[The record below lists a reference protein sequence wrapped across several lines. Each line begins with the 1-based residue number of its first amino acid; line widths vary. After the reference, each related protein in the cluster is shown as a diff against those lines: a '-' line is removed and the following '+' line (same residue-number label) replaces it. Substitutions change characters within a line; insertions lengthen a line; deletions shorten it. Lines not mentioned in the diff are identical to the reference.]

1 MQKPLEGIKVV
12 ELGIVLAAPYCGLLL
27 SDLGADVI
35 KVESP
40 DGDETRRY
48 LPFVEGSDF
57 SAFTAAINRSK
68 RSISLDLKNPE
79 AVNAYLRICEDADV
93 VLENFRPGVSD
104 RLGVGPEAVE
114 AINPDVIYC
123 AISGFG
129 HKGPRAGDPAMDFFI
144 QAFSGQMSMIG
155 HEDGPVARIGGPM
168 MDITA
173 SLHGALG
180 IVSALFKHNR
190 TGKGS
195 LVQTSLLEGQ
205 IASLSYMW
213 PAMQATGKPPGK
225 MGRGHPNFCPYQTF
239 EAKDADVAIAC
250 LNDRMFRNLA
260 VTIGQP
266 ELADDPN
273 FATNAKRVENRPE
286 TEAIVEAYVSSRTA
300 QEVADA
306 MRANGVPATPVN
318 TLDKVKADPQVEAL
332 GGMLTVDQPG
342 VGEIELA
349 HQALWFDG
357 ERAEAEGPAPK
368 LGEHGVEVLAEA
380 GFDSAE
386 IDALKSAGALTES

>member
-79 AVNAYLRICEDADV
+79 AVNAYLQICEDADV

-104 RLGVGPEAVE
+104 RLGVGPEAVK

-260 VTIGQP
+260 ITIGQP

-386 IDALKSAGALTES
+386 IDALKSAGALIES

>member
-104 RLGVGPEAVE
+104 RLGVGPEAVK

-318 TLDKVKADPQVEAL
+318 TLDKVKADPQFEAL

-342 VGEIELA
+342 VGKIELA

-380 GFDSAE
+380 GFDNAD
-386 IDALKSAGALTES
+386 IDALKSAGALIES

>member
-93 VLENFRPGVSD
+93 ILENFRPGVSD
-104 RLGVGPEAVE
+104 RLGVGPEAVK

-332 GGMLTVDQPG
+332 GGMLTVNQPG
-342 VGEIELA
+342 VGKIELA

-380 GFDSAE
+380 GFDNAD
-386 IDALKSAGALTES
+386 IDALKSAGALIES

>member
-386 IDALKSAGALTES
+386 IDALKSAGALIES

>member
-79 AVNAYLRICEDADV
+79 AVNAYLQICEDADV

-104 RLGVGPEAVE
+104 RLGVGPEAVK

-386 IDALKSAGALTES
+386 IDALKSAGALIES

>member
-266 ELADDPN
+266 EMADDPN

-386 IDALKSAGALTES
+386 IDALKSAGALIES

>member
-104 RLGVGPEAVE
+104 RLGVGPEAVK
-114 AINPDVIYC
+114 AINSEGIYC

-386 IDALKSAGALTES
+386 IDALKSAGALIES

>member
-40 DGDETRRY
+40 EGDETRRY
-48 LPFVEGSDF
+48 LPFIGDTGF

-68 RSISLDLKNPE
+68 RSISLDLKNPD
-79 AVNAYLRICEDADV
+79 AVKAYLKICEDADV
-93 VLENFRPGVSD
+93 VLENFRPSVSD
-104 RLGVGPEAVE
+104 RLGVGPAAVK
-114 AINPDVIYC
+114 AVNPDVIYC
-123 AISGFG
+123 GISGFG
-129 HKGPRAGDPAMDFFI
+129 HKGPRANEPAMDFFI

-155 HEDGPVARIGGPM
+155 HEDGPPARIGGPM

-180 IVSALFKHNR
+180 IVSALFKHGK

-213 PAMQATGKPPGK
+213 PAMQATGTPPGR

-250 LNDRMFRNLA
+250 LNDRMFKNLA
-260 VTIGQP
+260 ITIGQP

-286 TEAIVEAYVSSRTA
+286 TEAIVEAYVSVRTA

-306 MRANGVPATPVN
+306 LRENGVPATPVN
-318 TLDKVKADPQVEAL
+318 TLDRVRDDPQIAAL

-342 VGEIELA
+342 VGKIELA

-368 LGEHGVEVLAEA
+368 LGEHSRMILAEA
-380 GFDSAE
+380 GFGSSEIEALAE
-386 IDALKSAGALTES
+386 NGAFK

>member
-104 RLGVGPEAVE
+104 RLGVGPEAVK

-286 TEAIVEAYVSSRTA
+286 TEAIVEAYVSRRTA
-300 QEVADA
+300 REVADA

-357 ERAEAEGPAPK
+357 ERAEAKGPAPK

-386 IDALKSAGALTES
+386 IDALKSAGALIES